1 MSSFAPAESGGPK
14 VLSHAAAYESKIQ
27 EKDLKQA
34 VIRGSKGAAA
44 REPSSPTKNFVIAK
58 KRHESW
64 LKDRPAVWFGALA
77 LAVALL
83 ELSTA
88 FRLVSAPDA
97 TTGVPS
103 RLPRGP
109 LSAARA
115 LGLGA
120 APAPKKPMEPAA
132 RLATLLGRHGAR
144 AGLTRCENV
153 VGVVHASISPR
164 ALSLS
169 RARTSCSAALVLVV
183 AASAD
188 GPTRLRAAL
197 TVAFVELASAYSAPE
212 SLVRTM
218 EAQKEAGAG
227 AADQCRLLECTLPIL
242 WLLVACFEWR
252 ELQQPKQAALPAGA
266 TANVARGK
274 VTVAK

>member
-1 MSSFAPAESGGPK
+1 MPFAPAESGPK
-14 VLSHAAAYESKIQ
+14 VLSHAAAYEKSIQ
-27 EKDLKQA
+27 EKDQKQA

-44 REPSSPTKNFVIAK
+44 SPAGSPTKNKNFVVAK
-58 KRHESW
+58 KRQAW
-64 LKDRPAVWFGALA
+64 LKDKTAVWFGALS

-83 ELSTA
+83 ELTTA
-88 FRLVSAPDA
+88 FRLLSAPDA
-97 TTGVPS
+97 ASAPS
-103 RLPRGP
+103 RLPSGP